1 MADSFDN
8 FVFSSSLVIFILSLV
23 LIFVYEFVSTKD
35 HKQNLEKIT
44 GTGKINKKFSKQYTR
59 HQSDKIE

>member
-8 FVFSSSLVIFILSLV
+8 LVFSSSLVIFILSLV

-35 HKQNLEKIT
+35 HTQKLEKMT
-44 GTGKINKKFSKQYTR
+44 STGKVNKKFSKQYSR
-59 HQSDKIE
+59 QQSDKIE